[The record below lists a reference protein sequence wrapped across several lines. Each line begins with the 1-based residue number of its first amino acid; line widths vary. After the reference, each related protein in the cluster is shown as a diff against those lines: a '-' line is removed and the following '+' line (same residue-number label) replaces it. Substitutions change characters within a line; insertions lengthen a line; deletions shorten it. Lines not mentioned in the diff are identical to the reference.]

1 MQVDFIV
8 CKPYFNKAVKT
19 HRHTHAGKTKQTP
32 PQTNRVIETEQKQ
45 IGKQKIF
52 SFPSEPQ
59 PTKPSPQK

>member
-1 MQVDFIV
+1 MQAKQN
-8 CKPYFNKAVKT
+8 KP
-19 HRHTHAGKTKQTP
+19 P
-32 PQTNRVIETEQKQ
+32 PKTNRVIETEQKQ